1 MSGTAA
7 QEVAEAQQLLA
18 RDEPHESWS
27 KPMQVARLQQSSRHW
42 SIVTPLCPYRSCPYC
57 VLRNSQV

>member
-7 QEVAEAQQLLA
+7 QEVAEAQHWLA
-18 RDEPHESWS
+18 RDELHESWS

-42 SIVTPLCPYRSCPYC
+42 SIVTPLLECRSYAYC